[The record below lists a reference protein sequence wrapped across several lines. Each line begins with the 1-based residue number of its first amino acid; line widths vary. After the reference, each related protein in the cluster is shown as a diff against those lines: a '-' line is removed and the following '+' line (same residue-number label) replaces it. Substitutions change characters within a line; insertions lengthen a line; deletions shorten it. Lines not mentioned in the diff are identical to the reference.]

1 MYLTFPVAV
10 IWAIIV
16 LVLCALLCVG
26 VLIRKARGDSLR
38 LSSFE
43 EGLNDAEALITRQSG
58 TIAGQERE
66 IAIKQKAINDL
77 QERIKGLEDSLAAR
91 NAECSRLQ
99 RLVEKCEKDKKDACE
114 ERDKQTNRANDE
126 NISRSN
132 AETALF
138 AARHGEDPETESFY
152 RDHMD
157 LLTPAP
163 AEPAADAAAEHA
175 AEEVA
180 PAEAEK
186 KPQKVK
192 KPKTKG

>member
-1 MYLTFPVAV
+1 MYLTIPATAV
-10 IWAIIV
+10 WAIIV
-16 LVLCALLCVG
+16 LVLCALGCVG
-26 VLIRKARGDSLR
+26 VLIQRVKSAAAQARASEDSVSR
-38 LSSFE
+38 LKQ
-43 EGLNDAEALITRQSG
+43 EGAQKDRELAL
-58 TIAGQERE
+58 
-66 IAIKQKAINDL
+66 KQKTVTDL

-91 NAECSRLQ
+91 NSECSRLQ
-99 RLVEKCEKDKKDACE
+99 RLVTKAEQDANDALE

-163 AEPAADAAAEHA
+163 AEPAADAAAEPA